1 MSSWKNILLAKNVPI
16 IEPKIHP
23 VRKVETNSNV
33 ITKEVVKEIENIN
46 KEKDIKVEYFGLKGK
61 EIQKL
66 RNEKKLSQKELATK
80 LAMHLSDLQHIES
93 GKAIFNNGLYKR
105 IINMLSSQ

>member
-1 MSSWKNILLAKNVPI
+1 MSNWKNILLAKNVPI
-16 IEPKIHP
+16 IEAKIHP
-23 VRKVETNSNV
+23 VRKVETNSNI
-33 ITKEVVKEIENIN
+33 ITKEVIKEVENIN

-66 RNEKKLSQKELATK
+66 RNEKKLTQKELATK
-80 LAMHLSDLQHIES
+80 LAMHMSDLQHIES

-105 IINMLSSQ
+105 IINYLSSQ

>member
-23 VRKVETNSNV
+23 VRKVETNSNI
-33 ITKEVVKEIENIN
+33 ITKEIVKEIENIN
-46 KEKDIKVEYFGLKGK
+46 KEVKVEYFGLKGK

-66 RNEKKLSQKELATK
+66 RNEKKLTQKELATK
-80 LAMHLSDLQHIES
+80 LAIHMSDLQHIES
-93 GKAIFNNGLYKR
+93 GKAVFNNGLYKR
-105 IINMLSSQ
+105 IINMLSNN

>member
-1 MSSWKNILLAKNVPI
+1 MSNWKNILLAKNVPI

-23 VRKVETNSNV
+23 VRKVETKSNI
-33 ITKEVVKEIENIN
+33 ITKEVIKEVENIN

-66 RNEKKLSQKELATK
+66 RNEKKLTQKELATK
-80 LAMHLSDLQHIES
+80 LAMHMSDLQHIES

-105 IINMLSSQ
+105 IINILNQ